1 MIGKNERRENESK
14 ISGRNDIIKECNA
27 AFSSEGD
34 FVEIRVLVLN
44 FAKPSVPAPP

>member
-1 MIGKNERRENESK
+1 MVSVNMKDGTMERKYKTPN
-14 ISGRNDIIKECNA
+14 G